1 MDPKDHDLLIELK
14 TEMKG
19 LRQDVRSL
27 SDNTTAQ
34 IRDLQRDKLDW
45 HDFKEYEVEAKTS
58 KKDHEERI
66 RTLEKAFWRGIGALA
81 VIQMVAQFLIS
92 KFLQ

>member
-34 IRDLQRDKLDW
+34 IRDLQRDKLNRQ
-45 HDFKEYEVEAKTS
+45 DFIEYEVEAKTQS
-58 KKDHEERI
+58 KDHEERI